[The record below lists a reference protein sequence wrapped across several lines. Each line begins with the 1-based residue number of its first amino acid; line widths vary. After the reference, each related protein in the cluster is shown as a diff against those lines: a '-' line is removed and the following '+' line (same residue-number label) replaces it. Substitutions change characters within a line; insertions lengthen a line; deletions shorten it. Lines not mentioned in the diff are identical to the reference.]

1 MTNEEIRK
9 LLGGYATNTLTD
21 AERKILFE
29 AALDN
34 QELFN
39 AMQEEQ
45 ALKDLLSDPVSRE
58 QVRQALATPVPT
70 KKAVAWWSQWWAWG
84 SAASAVV
91 AAILI
96 VTVVRWNPVQPQRQ
110 EVAATPTMKPTEQQP
125 ASLTKGPPPASKPE
139 RAHAKTVRPSRPA
152 DSRNRAKD
160 ELAIAMAPPAPPT
173 APAQERESTPP
184 RSAAPAEALRSQ
196 EPGHSQNGQ
205 VAQNSSANAQNT
217 ISNQSAAR
225 QEQAQVSPAVSG
237 FRDAGQ
243 RGPAIGQFAYGLAG
257 RMAPG
262 PLRFSLMKRDL
273 NGDFVSVPETNP
285 NLKKGDAVQ
294 LRVVPVLPGYV
305 SLSQLDKTG
314 TWRRVFPSSGP
325 GIPVVANSA
334 YSVPAVPI
342 EVTDQDEKFRVT
354 LSLAIPETKADVSTE
369 ATREKTATSAKK
381 ARLAAAPKQAAEP
394 SPLFV
399 DITIGPKY

>member
-1 MTNEEIRK
+1 
-9 LLGGYATNTLTD
+9 
-21 AERKILFE
+21 
-29 AALDN
+29 
-34 QELFN
+34 
-39 AMQEEQ
+39 
-45 ALKDLLSDPVSRE
+45 
-58 QVRQALATPVPT
+58 
-70 KKAVAWWSQWWAWG
+70 
-84 SAASAVV
+84 
-91 AAILI
+91 
-96 VTVVRWNPVQPQRQ
+96 
-110 EVAATPTMKPTEQQP
+110 
-125 ASLTKGPPPASKPE
+125 
-139 RAHAKTVRPSRPA
+139 
-152 DSRNRAKD
+152 
-160 ELAIAMAPPAPPT
+160 
-173 APAQERESTPP
+173 
-184 RSAAPAEALRSQ
+184 
-196 EPGHSQNGQ
+196 
-205 VAQNSSANAQNT
+205 
-217 ISNQSAAR
+217 
-225 QEQAQVSPAVSG
+225 
-237 FRDAGQ
+237 
-243 RGPAIGQFAYGLAG
+243 
-257 RMAPG
+257 
-262 PLRFSLMKRDL
+262 MKRDL

-399 DITIGPKY
+399 DITIGPKN